1 VANAGT
7 GFGGSAGE
15 VTDEH
20 WRRTM
25 EVNVTAPL
33 LLVRACL
40 PALIDRRAGSIVL
53 VSSISA
59 FVSPRSSAAY
69 DASKA
74 ALVGRDRA
82 LAVDYGPL
90 GIRAN
95 ALCPGW
101 VRTPMAGRSMDGLGT
116 ARRVTG
122 EDPHKMATD
131 HV

>member
-1 VANAGT
+1 
-7 GFGGSAGE
+7 
-15 VTDEH
+15 
-20 WRRTM
+20 M
-25 EVNVTAPL
+25 
-33 LLVRACL
+33 
-40 PALIDRRAGSIVL
+40 L

-74 ALVGRDRA
+74 ALVGLARS

-101 VRTPMAGRSMDGLGT
+101 VRTPMADRSMDELGT
-116 ARRVTG
+116 ARSVSR
-122 EDPHKMATD
+122 EDAYRIATEHVPLRRAAAGGGGRATRYSMASLVAQSHHGADACRSASQDMTRTERD
-131 HV
+131 EEQ